1 MRTNDT
7 EYKMRNTTF
16 FSKNKKYPVDSSK
29 FFTKNSRSFHI
40 H

>member
-1 MRTNDT
+1 
-7 EYKMRNTTF
+7 MRNNF
-16 FSKNKKYPVDSSK
+16 FSKNKKYSVDSSK